1 MIPAEWA
8 HSSSNIGNA
17 HLSDKHG
24 PPAQFAH
31 SNESLLACRF
41 PISLRH
47 TVFNHGW
54 VNLEPW
60 TWNESRQELSRPERA
75 DPVCS
80 FVVRATQRGPRT
92 LLVTVDADAPARHHV
107 EFAERTVRR
116 WLSVDWDPRPAIRVA
131 TDLDPHIATFIKSG
145 GGRFL
150 RCSTFYEDFVKTVC
164 TIHATWASTRR
175 MVSSLVSLLG
185 AGTFPTPAQVADY
198 GEDRLRKELR
208 LGFRSRVLAE
218 STFRLLD
225 EGTINDRGDLAGGK
239 IAYEDLLG
247 LRGVGGYTAS
257 HMMML
262 LGDFSRVPV
271 DSEVTRFC
279 KDRYGIEPKEVDSF
293 FERWGQYRFLGYK
306 LSRAL
311 SDHAE

>member
-1 MIPAEWA
+1 MTLLWRRICRNLPLPISPDQADSGA
-8 HSSSNIGNA
+8 SN
-17 HLSDKHG
+17 
-24 PPAQFAH
+24 QFLI
-31 SNESLLACRF
+31 ESKF
-41 PISLRH
+41 PVSLRH
-47 TVFNHGW
+47 TVFSHGW
-54 VNLEPW
+54 VYLEPW
-60 TWNESRQELSRPERA
+60 NWDESRQELSRPERIA
-75 DPVCS
+75 FSSQCQLRV
-80 FVVRATQRGPRT
+80 TQHAGRE
-92 LLVTVDADAPARHHV
+92 LSLVAVDGEQLGRHQFD
-107 EFAERTVRR
+107 FAERTVRR
-116 WLSVDWDPRPAIRVA
+116 WLSIEWDPRPAIRVA
-131 TDLDPHIATFIKSG
+131 GELDPDIAAFIESG

-218 STFRLLD
+218 STLRMLD
-225 EGTINDRGDLAGGK
+225 EGTIDEAGDLAGGK

>member
-1 MIPAEWA
+1 MTLLNSPDLADTA
-8 HSSSNIGNA
+8 SSN
-17 HLSDKHG
+17 
-24 PPAQFAH
+24 QFQI
-31 SNESLLACRF
+31 ESPF

-47 TVFNHGW
+47 TVSSHGW

-60 TWNESRQELSRPERA
+60 RWDESRQELSRPERLSSA
-75 DPVCS
+75 CQ
-80 FVVRATQRGPRT
+80 VVIRVTQRGPRGFM
-92 LLVTVDADAPARHHV
+92 VTVDGSELDQHEVDFV
-107 EFAERTVRR
+107 EGAVRR
-116 WLSVDWDPRPAIRVA
+116 WLSVEWDPRPAVRVA
-131 TDLDPHIATFIKSG
+131 AAIDSNIATFIKSG

-164 TIHATWASTRR
+164 TVHAIWASTRR

-185 AGTFPTPAQVADY
+185 AGTFPTPAQVLDH

-218 STFRLLD
+218 STRRMLD
-225 EGTINDRGDLAGGK
+225 EGTIDERGDLVGGT
-239 IAYEDLLG
+239 IAYEDLLS

-257 HMMML
+257 HIMML

-279 KDRYGIEPKEVDSF
+279 KSRYGIEPKEVDSF
-293 FERWGQYRFLGYK
+293 FERWGQFRFLGYK
-306 LSRAL
+306 LLRAI
-311 SDHAE
+311 SDHVE

>member
-1 MIPAEWA
+1 M
-8 HSSSNIGNA
+8 
-17 HLSDKHG
+17 
-24 PPAQFAH
+24 
-31 SNESLLACRF
+31 
-41 PISLRH
+41 
-47 TVFNHGW
+47 
-54 VNLEPW
+54 
-60 TWNESRQELSRPERA
+60 
-75 DPVCS
+75 
-80 FVVRATQRGPRT
+80 
-92 LLVTVDADAPARHHV
+92 
-107 EFAERTVRR
+107 
-116 WLSVDWDPRPAIRVA
+116 
-131 TDLDPHIATFIKSG
+131 
-145 GGRFL
+145 
-150 RCSTFYEDFVKTVC
+150 C

-175 MVSSLVSLLG
+175 MVSSLVRLPG

-198 GEDRLRKELR
+198 GEDGLRKEMR

-218 STFRLLD
+218 STLRMLD
-225 EGTINDRGDLAGGK
+225 EGTIDEAGDLAGGK

-279 KDRYGIEPKEVDSF
+279 KDRYGIEPKEVDPF

-311 SDHAE
+311 SDDVE

>member
-1 MIPAEWA
+1 MTLPNSPDLADTA
-8 HSSSNIGNA
+8 SSN
-17 HLSDKHG
+17 
-24 PPAQFAH
+24 QFQI
-31 SNESLLACRF
+31 ECPF

-47 TVFNHGW
+47 TVFSHGW
-54 VNLEPW
+54 VYLEPW
-60 TWNESRQELSRPERA
+60 SWDEDRQELSRPERIA
-75 DPVCS
+75 SSSVQLR
-80 FVVRATQRGPRT
+80 VRQRSSRT
-92 LLVTVDADAPARHHV
+92 LLVAVDGERSAGHERK
-107 EFAERTVRR
+107 FAESTVRR

-175 MVSSLVSLLG
+175 MVSSLVNRIG
-185 AGTFPTPAQVADY
+185 AGTFPTPAQVANY

-218 STFRLLD
+218 STLRMLD
-225 EGTINDRGDLAGGK
+225 EGTIDEKGDLAGGK

-311 SDHAE
+311 SDHVE

>member
-31 SNESLLACRF
+31 PKESLLACPF

-47 TVFNHGW
+47 TVFSHGW
-54 VNLEPW
+54 VYLEPW
-60 TWNESRQELSRPERA
+60 RWDEDRQELSRPERIA
-75 DPVCS
+75 SSTVQLR
-80 FVVRATQRGPRT
+80 VTQRAPRT
-92 LLVTVDADAPARHHV
+92 LLVAVDGEQLAGHQRK
-107 EFAERTVRR
+107 FAESTVRR

-131 TDLDPHIATFIKSG
+131 GEIDPKIAAFIKSG

-175 MVSSLVSLLG
+175 MVSSLVNGLG
-185 AGTFPTPAQVADY
+185 DGTFPTPAQVLDH

>member
-1 MIPAEWA
+1 M
-8 HSSSNIGNA
+8 S
-17 HLSDKHG
+17 
-24 PPAQFAH
+24 
-31 SNESLLACRF
+31 ESLLVCRF

-47 TVFNHGW
+47 TVSSHGW

-60 TWNESRQELSRPERA
+60 TWNESRQELSRPERV
-75 DPVCS
+75 DSVCS
-80 FVVRATQRGPRT
+80 FVVRAAQRGPRS

-107 EFAERTVRR
+107 EFAVRRVRR
-116 WLSVDWDPRPAIRVA
+116 WLSIDWDPRPAVRVA
-131 TDLDPHIATFIKSG
+131 ADLDPHIATFIKSG

-218 STFRLLD
+218 STLRMLD
-225 EGTINDRGDLAGGK
+225 EGTIDEAGDLAGGK

-279 KDRYGIEPKEVDSF
+279 KDRYGIEPKEVDAF

-311 SDHAE
+311 SDHVE

>member
-1 MIPAEWA
+1 MPRPISPAD
-8 HSSSNIGNA
+8 SGPSN
-17 HLSDKHG
+17 
-24 PPAQFAH
+24 QFLI
-31 SNESLLACRF
+31 ECRF

-47 TVFNHGW
+47 TVFSHGW
-54 VNLEPW
+54 VYLEPW
-60 TWNESRQELSRPERA
+60 NWDESRQELSRPERL
-75 DPVCS
+75 S
-80 FVVRATQRGPRT
+80 STSQVVIRVTQCGPRG
-92 LLVTVDADAPARHHV
+92 LFVTVDGNDLGRHEV
-107 EFAERTVRR
+107 DFAESTVRR
-116 WLSVDWDPRPAIRVA
+116 WLSVEWDPRPAVRVA
-131 TDLDPHIATFIKSG
+131 GEIDPTIAAFIESG

-175 MVSSLVSLLG
+175 MVSSLVNRIG
-185 AGTFPTPAQVADY
+185 AGTFPTPAQVSDH
-198 GEDRLRKELR
+198 GEARLRKELR

-218 STFRLLD
+218 STLRMLD
-225 EGTINDRGDLAGGK
+225 EGTIDEKGDLAGGK

-311 SDHAE
+311 SDHVE

>member
-1 MIPAEWA
+1 M
-8 HSSSNIGNA
+8 S
-17 HLSDKHG
+17 
-24 PPAQFAH
+24 
-31 SNESLLACRF
+31 ESLLVCRF

-47 TVFNHGW
+47 TVFSHGW

-60 TWNESRQELSRPERA
+60 KWDESRQELSRPERLSSTCQI
-75 DPVCS
+75 VIR
-80 FVVRATQRGPRT
+80 VTQHGPRT
-92 LLVTVDADAPARHHV
+92 LSVAVDGEQLSNHQFDLV
-107 EFAERTVRR
+107 ERTVRR
-116 WLSVDWDPRPAIRVA
+116 WLSIEWDPRAAIRVA
-131 TDLDPHIATFIKSG
+131 GATDPNMATFIKSG

-164 TIHATWASTRR
+164 TVHAAWSATRR
-175 MVSSLVSLLG
+175 MVSSLVNDLG
-185 AGTFPTPAQVADY
+185 AGAFPTPAQVADY

-218 STFRLLD
+218 STLRMLN
-225 EGTINDRGDLAGGK
+225 EGTIDEAGDLAGGK

>member
-1 MIPAEWA
+1 MPVPKSPAE
-8 HSSSNIGNA
+8 SNPSN
-17 HLSDKHG
+17 
-24 PPAQFAH
+24 QFLI
-31 SNESLLACRF
+31 ECPF

-47 TVFNHGW
+47 TVFSHGW
-54 VNLEPW
+54 VYLEPW
-60 TWNESRQELSRPERA
+60 SWDEDRQELSRPERIA
-75 DPVCS
+75 SSTVQLR
-80 FVVRATQRGPRT
+80 VRQRSSRI
-92 LLVTVDADAPARHHV
+92 LLVAVDGERSAGHQF
-107 EFAERTVRR
+107 ELAERIVRR
-116 WLSVDWDPRPAIRVA
+116 WLSIEWDPLPAIRVA
-131 TDLDPHIATFIKSG
+131 GAIDPDIAAFIESG